1 MYLARNHLKHYH
13 LLSRLFLYQYQQK
26 NLYLYQ
32 RQQKL
37 NLHLLILH
45 LCLLILLLGI
55 SIRWIRKLYLNA
67 KKNEFFGRDRSSS
80 CSCSS
85 MDLSE
90 IERNR
95 CDSITSSEGCDCEQC
110 CGQGSQYIQQL
121 YCYKPKKRRF
131 GYMCIYLFTF
141 PP

>member
-1 MYLARNHLKHYH
+1 MDDEDLQRQIIKGAQLRKDGGKELDQAQDGAQNQYTDAII
-13 LLSRLFLYQYQQK
+13 LLSGI
-26 NLYLYQ
+26 
-32 RQQKL
+32 
-37 NLHLLILH
+37 LI

-55 SIRWIRKLYLNA
+55 SIHWIRKLYLNA

-110 CGQGSQYIQQL
+110 CGQGSQYI
-121 YCYKPKKRRF
+121 
-131 GYMCIYLFTF
+131 
-141 PP
+141 